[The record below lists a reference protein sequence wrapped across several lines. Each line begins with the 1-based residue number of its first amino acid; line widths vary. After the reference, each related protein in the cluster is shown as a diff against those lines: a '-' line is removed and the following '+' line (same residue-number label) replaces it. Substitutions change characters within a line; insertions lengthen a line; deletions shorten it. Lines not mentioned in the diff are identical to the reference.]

1 MFTKL
6 APCILVERNKK
17 EQRQTKTRIM
27 KNKKLKIENNK
38 GILLNTSIDL
48 PIDKKPL
55 AYAIF
60 AHCFTCNSNLNAVR
74 NISLRLT
81 EKGFAVVRFDFTGL
95 GRSEGEFADSHFVSN
110 INDLEDVN
118 KYISENYEAPQLIVG
133 HSLGG
138 SAAIVAA
145 ANLPNIKAVATIG
158 SPSSPKHTAKHFEA
172 QADAI
177 DTDEVEVNIAGRP
190 FNINQNFIDNFKS
203 IDVPEIVKTLKKPIL
218 IMHAP
223 FDGVVSI
230 ENAHEIYHNAFHP
243 KSFVSLDN
251 ADHLL
256 SKQKDSQY
264 VGTLI
269 ASWAQ
274 RYVDI
279 EEEETL
285 DTMGEQVVG
294 HLDLVESNF
303 TTTIQTK
310 KHSFLADEPS
320 SVGGEDLGPSP
331 YELLNVSLAACT
343 AMTLKMYA
351 ERKKWDLKEVYV
363 YLSHAKKH
371 TEDMGKSVYMD
382 TIQKKLKFE
391 GNLDQKQKERLKEIA
406 SKCPVHKTIMS
417 DVQIDTELID

>member
-1 MFTKL
+1 
-6 APCILVERNKK
+6 
-17 EQRQTKTRIM
+17 M
-27 KNKKLKIENNK
+27 KHQKLKIKNRND
-38 GILLNTSIDL
+38 IALNTSIDL
-48 PIDKKPL
+48 PLEGKPK

-110 INDLEDVN
+110 IADLEDVN
-118 KYISENYEAPQLIVG
+118 NYITEHYEAPQLLVG

-138 SAAIVAA
+138 SAAIVAS
-145 ANLPNIKAVATIG
+145 ANLENIKAVVTIG
-158 SPSSPKHTAKHFEA
+158 SPSSPAHTAQHFEG

-177 DTDEVEVNIAGRP
+177 DADEVEVRIAGRP

-203 IDVPEIVKTLKKPIL
+203 VDVPEIVKTLKKPIL

-230 ENAHEIYHNAFHP
+230 ENAHELYHNAYHP

-256 SKQKDSQY
+256 SKSADSKY

-274 RYVDI
+274 RYVAM

-285 DTMGEQVVG
+285 DTKGEQVVG
-294 HLDLVESNF
+294 HLDLVEDNF

-310 KHSFLADEPS
+310 NHTLTADEPKS
-320 SVGGEDLGPSP
+320 FGGDDLGAAP
-331 YELLNVSLAACT
+331 YELLNASLAACT
-343 AMTLKMYA
+343 AMTLKLYA
-351 ERKKWDLKEVYV
+351 ERKKWDLKEVFV
-363 YLSHAKKH
+363 YLSHSKKH
-371 TEDMGKSVYMD
+371 TDDMGNEVYLD
-382 TIQKKLKFE
+382 NIQKKLKFV
-391 GNLDQKQKERLKEIA
+391 GDLDDKQKERLKQIA
-406 SKCPVHKTIMS
+406 SKCPVHKTIIGE
-417 DVQIDTELID
+417 VVIETELINE